1 MDFSASAPVVLN
13 RQKIMK
19 KERGYPVFR
28 ANEYVKAESLEEAYQ
43 LNQKKSN
50 VLLGGMMWLKM
61 GSNYKSA
68 AIDLSGLGLDY
79 IEEDEEEFRIG
90 CMCSLRSL
98 ELHEG
103 LNRYFGGIF
112 RECTKGIV
120 GVQFRNGATVGG
132 SVFGRYGFSDILTCM
147 MMLDVQVELYQRG
160 RISLEEF
167 AKLPY
172 DRDILVQVILKKD
185 GRRAAYASSRR
196 SKTDF
201 PIIACGVAKKGD
213 SWYVSVGA
221 RPARAALCVL
231 PAGNAAV
238 KDLAEKAAEVFSYGD
253 NMRAGGEYRR
263 HLAQVSIRRLMEQI
277 SREEE
282 K

>member
-1 MDFSASAPVVLN
+1 MV
-13 RQKIMK
+13 
-19 KERGYPVFR
+19 
-28 ANEYVKAESLEEAYQ
+28 
-43 LNQKKSN
+43 
-50 VLLGGMMWLKM
+50 
-61 GSNYKSA
+61 
-68 AIDLSGLGLDY
+68 
-79 IEEDEEEFRIG
+79 
-90 CMCSLRSL
+90 
-98 ELHEG
+98 
-103 LNRYFGGIF
+103 
-112 RECTKGIV
+112 
-120 GVQFRNGATVGG
+120 
-132 SVFGRYGFSDILTCM
+132 FSDILTCM

-238 KDLAEKAAEVFSYGD
+238 KDLAEKAAEAFFLRGQYESWRRIQKTSG
-253 NMRAGGEYRR
+253 AGFYPASDGSDIQGGRKIKCGVIWKYSLFLNGKDADSSDCGG
-263 HLAQVSIRRLMEQI
+263 HPAFGSA
-277 SREEE
+277 E
-282 K
+282 KSGMLQCETGLRNL

>member
-1 MDFSASAPVVLN
+1 
-13 RQKIMK
+13 MK

-147 MMLDVQVELYQRG
+147 MILDVQVELYQRG

-238 KDLAEKAAEVFSYGD
+238 KDLAEKAAEAFSYGD
-253 NMRAGGEYRR
+253 NMRAGGEYRK
-263 HLAQVSIRRLMEQI
+263 HLAQVSIRRLMDQI

>member
-1 MDFSASAPVVLN
+1 
-13 RQKIMK
+13 MK

-79 IEEDEEEFRIG
+79 IEEDEEEFHIG

-147 MMLDVQVELYQRG
+147 MMLDAQVELYQRG
-160 RISLEEF
+160 RVSLEEF

-185 GRRAAYASSRR
+185 GRKAAYASSRR

-201 PIIACGVAKKGD
+201 PIIACGVAKKED

-221 RPARAALCVL
+221 RPAKAALCVL
-231 PAGNAAV
+231 PAGNTAV
-238 KDLAEKAAEVFSYGD
+238 KELAEKAAEAFSYGD
-253 NMRAGGEYRR
+253 NMRAGGEYRKY
-263 HLAQVSIRRLMEQI
+263 LAQVSIRRLMEQI

>member
-1 MDFSASAPVVLN
+1 
-13 RQKIMK
+13 MK

-160 RISLEEF
+160 RISLE
-167 AKLPY
+167 
-172 DRDILVQVILKKD
+172 ILKKD
-185 GRRAAYASSRR
+185 GRRAVYASSRR

-231 PAGNAAV
+231 PAGNEAV
-238 KDLAEKAAEVFSYGD
+238 KDLAEKAAEAFSYGD
-253 NMRAGGEYRR
+253 NMRAGGEYRK
-263 HLAQVSIRRLMEQI
+263 HLAQVSIRRLMDQI

>member
-1 MDFSASAPVVLN
+1 
-13 RQKIMK
+13 
-19 KERGYPVFR
+19 
-28 ANEYVKAESLEEAYQ
+28 
-43 LNQKKSN
+43 
-50 VLLGGMMWLKM
+50 MWLKM

-172 DRDILVQVILKKD
+172 E
-185 GRRAAYASSRR
+185 S
-196 SKTDF
+196 
-201 PIIACGVAKKGD
+201 
-213 SWYVSVGA
+213 
-221 RPARAALCVL
+221 
-231 PAGNAAV
+231 
-238 KDLAEKAAEVFSYGD
+238 
-253 NMRAGGEYRR
+253 
-263 HLAQVSIRRLMEQI
+263 
-277 SREEE
+277 
-282 K
+282 